1 VARTFQPALAHD
13 EHVLLCEQG
22 GYTSGR
28 SWRLGTLCLTD
39 RRLLFAQGD
48 RQRVEVPLS
57 SVRELGMDRRRFALA
72 TKPCL
77 TLRHRDGGE
86 GSGLKA
92 WLTVAHIETWW
103 KTMAGLVEEQGTIL
117 HAEGGQPQDVASG
130 SGRVSPYIQDD
141 PRSAGP
147 ALRLTRRESA
157 DIEMGRQRAL
167 QIVSEARNGRRDE
180 PLPVDGIAQ
189 VALLLDRASAK
200 LVWHIWKNRHAKLDE
215 LTDLLGESSHMNAL
229 VRIREEVN
237 PLAIRLLGRP
247 LFVFE
252 RSRVDQRTGQQVLF
266 SWWLN
271 EEPPGEP
278 PDEPAGEAE
287 FVDVLDE
294 GDHFL
299 ILLELPGV
307 SEEEIKLSVGGSSLT
322 VAVDTARRRYHE
334 QVPLPAGVDA
344 DRLSASYRNGILQ
357 VRLSKERM
365 P

>member
-1 VARTFQPALAHD
+1 MARTFQPALAHD
-13 EHVLLCEQG
+13 ERVLLYEQG

-28 SWRLGTLCLTD
+28 SWRLGILCLTD

-57 SVRELGMDRRRFALA
+57 SVRELGVDKRRFALA

-77 TLRHRDGGE
+77 ALRQRDGGE
-86 GSGLKA
+86 GSALKA
-92 WLTVAHIETWW
+92 WFTVAHIEKWW

-117 HAEGGQPQDVASG
+117 HAEGGQPQAIVLG
-130 SGRVSPYIQDD
+130 SQPPGPYIRDD
-141 PRSAGP
+141 PRAAGP
-147 ALRLTRRESA
+147 ALRLPRHELA
-157 DIEMGRQRAL
+157 EIGRDRAR
-167 QIVSEARNGRRDE
+167 QIASEARSGRRDE

-189 VALLLDRASAK
+189 VARLLDRASAK
-200 LVWHIWKNRHAKLDE
+200 LVWHIWKNRHARLDE
-215 LTDLLGESSHMNAL
+215 LTDLLGETSHMNAL

-247 LFVFE
+247 LLIFE
-252 RSRVDQRTGQQVLF
+252 RSRVDPRTGQQVLF

-271 EEPPGEP
+271 EEA
-278 PDEPAGEAE
+278 PDKPAGEAE

-307 SEEEIKLSVGGSSLT
+307 SEEEIELSVGGGSLT
-322 VAVDTARRRYHE
+322 VAVDTACRRYHE

-344 DRLSASYRNGILQ
+344 DRLLAAYRNGILQ

>member
-1 VARTFQPALAHD
+1 M
-13 EHVLLCEQG
+13 LLCEQG

-28 SWRLGTLCLTD
+28 SWRLGVLCLTD
-39 RRLLFAQGD
+39 RRLLFAQGE

-57 SVRELGMDRRRFALA
+57 SVRELSMERRRFVLA

-77 TLRHRDGGE
+77 ALRHRDGGE
-86 GSGLKA
+86 GSCLKA

-103 KTMAGLVEEQGTIL
+103 KAMAGLVEEQGTIL
-117 HAEGGQPQDVASG
+117 HAEDPRPQAIAFGSHPSG
-130 SGRVSPYIQDD
+130 ARVHDD
-141 PRSAGP
+141 PRAAGP
-147 ALRLTRRESA
+147 GLQLPRREGA
-157 DIEMGRQRAL
+157 ETGRDRAR
-167 QIVSEARNGRRDE
+167 QIVSEARSGRRDE

-189 VALLLDRASAK
+189 VARLLDRASAK
-200 LVWHIWKNRHAKLDE
+200 LVWHIWKNRHARLDE
-215 LTDLLGESSHMNAL
+215 LTDLLGETSHMNAL
-229 VRIREEVN
+229 VRIRELIN
-237 PLAIRLLGRP
+237 PLAVRLLGRP
-247 LFVFE
+247 LLVFE
-252 RSRVDQRTGQQVLF
+252 RSRVDRQTGQQVLF

-307 SEEEIKLSVGGSSLT
+307 SEEEIKLNVGGGTLA

-334 QVPLPAGVDA
+334 QVPLPTGIDA
-344 DRLSASYRNGILQ
+344 DGLSASYRNGILQ
-357 VRLSKERM
+357 VRLSKERT

>member
-1 VARTFQPALAHD
+1 MARTFRPALAPD
-13 EHVLLCEQG
+13 ERVLLYDQG
-22 GYTSGR
+22 GYTLGR
-28 SWRLGTLCLTD
+28 SWRLGILCLTD

-86 GSGLKA
+86 GSGLRA

-103 KTMAGLVEEQGTIL
+103 KSMAGLVEGQGTIL
-117 HAEGGQPQDVASG
+117 HTECGQPQDVASG
-130 SGRVSPYIQDD
+130 SQPVSSHGQDD
-141 PRSAGP
+141 LRAAGP

-167 QIVSEARNGRRDE
+167 QIVSEARNGPRHE
-180 PLPVDGIAQ
+180 PFPSDAIAQ
-189 VALLLDRASAK
+189 VTQLLDRASGR
-200 LVWHIWKNRHAKLDE
+200 LVWHIWKNRHARLDD
-215 LTDLLGESSHMNAL
+215 LTALLGETSHMNVL
-229 VRIREEVN
+229 VRVRETIN
-237 PLAIRLLGRP
+237 PLAVRLLGRP
-247 LFVFE
+247 LLVFE
-252 RSRVDQRTGQQVLF
+252 RSRVDQQTGQQILF

-271 EEPPGEP
+271 EEQPQESTSQS
-278 PDEPAGEAE
+278 E

-299 ILLELPGV
+299 VLLELPGING
-307 SEEEIKLSVGGSSLT
+307 EEIKLSAGGGTLT
-322 VAVDTARRRYHE
+322 VAVDATQRRYHE
-334 QVPLPAGVDA
+334 QVTLPAAVDG
-344 DRLSASYRNGILQ
+344 DHPSASYRNGVLQ
-357 VRLSKERM
+357 VRLNKEHI

>member
-1 VARTFQPALAHD
+1 
-13 EHVLLCEQG
+13 VLLYEQG

-28 SWRLGTLCLTD
+28 SWRLGILCLTD

-130 SGRVSPYIQDD
+130 SGRVSPYIRDD
-141 PRSAGP
+141 PRAAGP
-147 ALRLTRRESA
+147 ALRLPRRESA
-157 DIEMGRQRAL
+157 EIGRDRAR
-167 QIVSEARNGRRDE
+167 QIVSEARSGRRDE

-189 VALLLDRASAK
+189 VARLLDRASAK
-200 LVWHIWKNRHAKLDE
+200 LVWHIWKNRHARLDE
-215 LTDLLGESSHMNAL
+215 LTDVLGESSHMNAL

-271 EEPPGEP
+271 EEVPGEP
-278 PDEPAGEAE
+278 TAQSE

-307 SEEEIKLSVGGSSLT
+307 SEEEIKLSVGGSTLA
-322 VAVDTARRRYHE
+322 VAVDTTRRRYHE
-334 QVPLPAGVDA
+334 QVTLPAAVDGGHP
-344 DRLSASYRNGILQ
+344 SASYRNGILQ

>member
-13 EHVLLCEQG
+13 ERVLLCEQG

-28 SWRLGTLCLTD
+28 SWRLGILCLTD

-48 RQRVEVPLS
+48 RQRVDIPLS
-57 SVRELGMDRRRFALA
+57 CVTEMGIEKRPFVLA

-77 TLRHRDGGE
+77 ALRQRDGG
-86 GSGLKA
+86 GNGRKA
-92 WLTVAHIETWW
+92 WLTVAHMEKWW
-103 KTMAGLVEEQGTIL
+103 GVMAGLVEEQGTIL

-130 SGRVSPYIQDD
+130 SGPVSAYLQDD
-141 PRSAGP
+141 PRGAGP
-147 ALRLTRRESA
+147 ALRPPRRESTEIGG
-157 DIEMGRQRAL
+157 DRAR
-167 QIVSEARNGRRDE
+167 QIVSEARSGRRDE

-189 VALLLDRASAK
+189 VARLLDRASAK
-200 LVWHIWKNRHAKLDE
+200 LVWHIWKNRHARLDE
-215 LTDLLGESSHMNAL
+215 LTDLLGETSHMNAL

-237 PLAIRLLGRP
+237 PLAVRLLGRP
-247 LFVFE
+247 LLVFE

-271 EEPPGEP
+271 EEPPGG
-278 PDEPAGEAE
+278 PAGEAE

-307 SEEEIKLSVGGSSLT
+307 NEEEIKVGIEDSTLT
-322 VAVDTARRRYHE
+322 VAVDTTHRRYHE
-334 QVPLPAGVDA
+334 QVLLPAGVDA
-344 DRLSASYRNGILQ
+344 GRLSASYRNGILQ